1 MNYPYANGIISVI
14 ENKVLDRNKLYVLS
28 KYEKK
33 EFIKVLLA
41 MNYGGSGETLE
52 DLIASENNRVK
63 DLLKEI
69 SPKKEDTNLFYLVND
84 AQNIK
89 ILYKIKVYNLDKYD
103 LLSENGTMDLEILS
117 QAIIDNNFTN
127 APKRLKELVTKINN
141 HLTDDINPKNLSS
154 LIDNSIYSYAI
165 KATNNHILKKYLTY
179 RIDFNN
185 VISMLRS
192 KNLNWNKSEYFK
204 MFLDNGSISKNVLE
218 NVYEASKEEL
228 IKCLEV
234 FYDGKISKVLKKIT
248 SLDECQLEFER
259 LMLEL
264 MKEYKNEP
272 LNIGPV
278 IYYYLLKQA
287 EAQNIRILY
296 SLDKVDIKD
305 LL

>member
-1 MNYPYANGIISVI
+1 MNYPYANGIISAI
-14 ENKVLDRNKLYVLS
+14 ETKVLDRNKLFVLS
-28 KYEKK
+28 KYEKS

-41 MNYGGSGETLE
+41 MNYGGKGDTLE
-52 DLIASENNRVK
+52 ELIASENNRVK
-63 DLLKEI
+63 DLLNEI

-103 LLSENGTMDLEILS
+103 LLSTSGTMDLEVLS
-117 QAIIDNNFTN
+117 QAIIDNYFEN
-127 APKRLKELVTKINN
+127 ASKRLKELVTKINSQ
-141 HLTDDINPKNLSS
+141 LKDDISPKNLSS
-154 LIDNSIYSYAI
+154 LIDNLIYSYAI
-165 KATNNHILKKYLTY
+165 KTTNNHILKKYLTY

-185 VISMLRS
+185 VISLLRS
-192 KNLNWNKSEYFK
+192 KNLNWDKSEYFK
-204 MFLDNGSISKNVLE
+204 MFLDNGSISKNILD

-228 IKCLEV
+228 IKCLET
-234 FYDGKISKVLKKIT
+234 FYDGKISKVLKKIN
-248 SLDECQLEFER
+248 SIDECQLEFER
-259 LMLEL
+259 LMLDL

>member
-33 EFIKVLLA
+33 DFIKVLLA

-117 QAIIDNNFTN
+117 QAIIDNNFIN
-127 APKRLKELVTKINN
+127 APKRLKELVTKINS

-248 SLDECQLEFER
+248 SIDECQLEFER

>member
-127 APKRLKELVTKINN
+127 APKRLKELVTKINS

-248 SLDECQLEFER
+248 SIDECQLEFER

>member
-52 DLIASENNRVK
+52 NLIASENNRVK

-127 APKRLKELVTKINN
+127 APKRLKELVTKINS

>member
-127 APKRLKELVTKINN
+127 APKRLKELVTKINS

-248 SLDECQLEFER
+248 SLNECQLEFER

>member
-127 APKRLKELVTKINN
+127 APKRLKELVTKINS

-264 MKEYKNEP
+264 MKEYKNES

>member
-1 MNYPYANGIISVI
+1 M
-14 ENKVLDRNKLYVLS
+14 
-28 KYEKK
+28 
-33 EFIKVLLA
+33 
-41 MNYGGSGETLE
+41 
-52 DLIASENNRVK
+52 
-63 DLLKEI
+63 
-69 SPKKEDTNLFYLVND
+69 
-84 AQNIK
+84 
-89 ILYKIKVYNLDKYD
+89 
-103 LLSENGTMDLEILS
+103 
-117 QAIIDNNFTN
+117 
-127 APKRLKELVTKINN
+127 
-141 HLTDDINPKNLSS
+141 
-154 LIDNSIYSYAI
+154 
-165 KATNNHILKKYLTY
+165 
-179 RIDFNN
+179 
-185 VISMLRS
+185 
-192 KNLNWNKSEYFK
+192 
-204 MFLDNGSISKNVLE
+204 
-218 NVYEASKEEL
+218 

>member
-127 APKRLKELVTKINN
+127 APKRLKELVTKINS

>member
-127 APKRLKELVTKINN
+127 APKRLKELVTKINS

-204 MFLDNGSISKNVLE
+204 MFLDKGSISKNVLE

>member
-127 APKRLKELVTKINN
+127 APKRLKELVTKINS

-218 NVYEASKEEL
+218 NVYEDSKEEL

>member
-127 APKRLKELVTKINN
+127 APKRLKELVTKINS

-192 KNLNWNKSEYFK
+192 KNLNWDKSEYFK

-248 SLDECQLEFER
+248 SIDECQLEFER

>member
-127 APKRLKELVTKINN
+127 APKRLKELVTKINS

-259 LMLEL
+259 LMLDL
-264 MKEYKNEP
+264 MKEYM
-272 LNIGPV
+272 
-278 IYYYLLKQA
+278 
-287 EAQNIRILY
+287 
-296 SLDKVDIKD
+296 SF
-305 LL
+305 

>member
-127 APKRLKELVTKINN
+127 APKRLKELVTKINS

-259 LMLEL
+259 LMFEL

>member
-63 DLLKEI
+63 DLIKEI

-127 APKRLKELVTKINN
+127 APKRLKELVTKINS

>member
-127 APKRLKELVTKINN
+127 APKRLKELVTKINS

-192 KNLNWNKSEYFK
+192 KNLNWDKSEYFK

>member
-33 EFIKVLLA
+33 DFIKVLLA

-127 APKRLKELVTKINN
+127 APKRLKELVTKINS

>member
-127 APKRLKELVTKINN
+127 APKRLKELVTKINS

-165 KATNNHILKKYLTY
+165 KATNNHTLKKYLTY

>member
-89 ILYKIKVYNLDKYD
+89 ILYKIKVYNLNKYD

-127 APKRLKELVTKINN
+127 APKRLKELVTKINS

>member
-89 ILYKIKVYNLDKYD
+89 ILYKKKVYNLDKYD

-127 APKRLKELVTKINN
+127 APKRLKELVTKINS

>member
-84 AQNIK
+84 EQNIK

-127 APKRLKELVTKINN
+127 APKRLKELVTKINS

-192 KNLNWNKSEYFK
+192 KNLNWDKSEYFK

>member
-41 MNYGGSGETLE
+41 INYGGSGETLE

-127 APKRLKELVTKINN
+127 APKRLKELVTKINS

-192 KNLNWNKSEYFK
+192 KNLNWDKSEYFK

>member
-89 ILYKIKVYNLDKYD
+89 ILYKIKVYILDKYD

-127 APKRLKELVTKINN
+127 APKRLKELVTKINS

>member
-69 SPKKEDTNLFYLVND
+69 SPKKEDTNLFYFVND

-117 QAIIDNNFTN
+117 QAIIDNNFIN
-127 APKRLKELVTKINN
+127 APKRLKELVTKINS

-192 KNLNWNKSEYFK
+192 KNLNWDKSEYFK

>member
-33 EFIKVLLA
+33 DFIKVLLA

-117 QAIIDNNFTN
+117 QAIIDNNFIN
-127 APKRLKELVTKINN
+127 APKRLKELVTKINS

-192 KNLNWNKSEYFK
+192 KNLNWDKSEYFK

>member
-52 DLIASENNRVK
+52 NLIASENNRVK

-127 APKRLKELVTKINN
+127 APKRLKELVTKINS

-248 SLDECQLEFER
+248 SIDECQLEFER

>member
-33 EFIKVLLA
+33 DFIKVLLA

-117 QAIIDNNFTN
+117 QAIIDNNFIN
-127 APKRLKELVTKINN
+127 APKRLKELVTKINS

>member
-117 QAIIDNNFTN
+117 QAIIDNNFIN
-127 APKRLKELVTKINN
+127 APKRLKELVTKINS

-192 KNLNWNKSEYFK
+192 KNLNWDKSEYFK

>member
-33 EFIKVLLA
+33 DFIKVLLA

-117 QAIIDNNFTN
+117 QAIIDNNFIN
-127 APKRLKELVTKINN
+127 APKRLKELVTKINS

-192 KNLNWNKSEYFK
+192 KNLNWDKSEYFK

-218 NVYEASKEEL
+218 NVYETSKEEL

-248 SLDECQLEFER
+248 SIDECQLEFER

>member
-1 MNYPYANGIISVI
+1 MNYPYANGIISAI
-14 ENKVLDRNKLYVLS
+14 ETKVLDRNKLFVLS
-28 KYEKK
+28 KYEKS

-41 MNYGGSGETLE
+41 MNYGGKGDTLE
-52 DLIASENNRVK
+52 ELIASENNRVK
-63 DLLKEI
+63 DLLNEI

-103 LLSENGTMDLEILS
+103 LLSTSGTMDLEVLS
-117 QAIIDNNFTN
+117 QAILDNNFEN
-127 APKRLKELVTKINN
+127 ASKRLKELVTKINSQLN
-141 HLTDDINPKNLSS
+141 DDISPKNLSS

-165 KATNNHILKKYLTY
+165 KTTNNHILKKYLTY

-185 VISMLRS
+185 VISLLRS
-192 KNLNWNKSEYFK
+192 KNLNWDKSEYFK
-204 MFLDNGSISKNVLE
+204 MFLDNGSISKNILD

-228 IKCLEV
+228 IRCLET
-234 FYDGKISKVLKKIT
+234 FYDGKISKVLKKIN
-248 SLDECQLEFER
+248 SIDECQLEFER
-259 LMLEL
+259 LMLDL

>member
-127 APKRLKELVTKINN
+127 APKRLTELVTKINS

-248 SLDECQLEFER
+248 SIDECQLEFER

>member
-103 LLSENGTMDLEILS
+103 LLSENVTMDLEILS

-127 APKRLKELVTKINN
+127 APKRLKELVTKINS

-248 SLDECQLEFER
+248 SIDECQLEFER

>member
-41 MNYGGSGETLE
+41 MNYGGSGENLE

-127 APKRLKELVTKINN
+127 APKRLKELVTKINS

>member
-127 APKRLKELVTKINN
+127 APKRLKELVTEINS

>member
-127 APKRLKELVTKINN
+127 APKRLKELVTKINS
-141 HLTDDINPKNLSS
+141 HLTDDINPKNLSY

-248 SLDECQLEFER
+248 SIDECQLEFER

>member
-127 APKRLKELVTKINN
+127 APKRLKELVTKINS

-204 MFLDNGSISKNVLE
+204 MFLDNGSISKSVLE